1 MITKYYSHNIFA
13 FSNLTDYSLVTVIC
27 QRNVFLERIKLSGA
41 TARIVYW

>member
-13 FSNLTDYSLVTVIC
+13 FSNLTDYSPVTVMC
-27 QRNVFLERIKLSGA
+27 QRNVFERIILSGA